1 MGTELAFVDITF
13 ENLDSI
19 KIPANYVDACYL
31 RNLSTSIMC
40 NGSTVSRHVQVNYL
54 VLRLKQSVDDAA
66 RGFDGMAF
74 SVLEGEEKLSQRL
87 RRCDVTHVDLFYD
100 DGSKEDF
107 LVAWDDLDGSS
118 CQNSNQMVYVDKYG
132 SLCVSIIRGHKQR

>member
-1 MGTELAFVDITF
+1 
-13 ENLDSI
+13 
-19 KIPANYVDACYL
+19 
-31 RNLSTSIMC
+31 MC

-118 CQNSNQMVYVDKYG
+118 CQNSNQKVYVDKYG